1 MKYLLF
7 PLMCCATHA
16 SDLCIMLS
24 STEEEAIKTALE
36 QAQNRGQIK
45 GGTQIRLDGIIYT
58 NPSSWTIWLNG
69 RAVKAGE
76 SSPTFHI
83 LNVTPNSVELIWS
96 PKPDQRHQVC
106 LKINEAFQIATS
118 TP

>member
-1 MKYLLF
+1 MKRLLF
-7 PLMCCATHA
+7 CLMICSAQA
-16 SDLCIMLS
+16 SDLCLMLS

-45 GGTQIRLDGIIYT
+45 GATQVRLDGIIYT
-58 NPSSWTIWLNG
+58 NPTSWTIWLNG
-69 RAVKAGE
+69 RVLKAGE
-76 SSPTFHI
+76 TSSIFRI
-83 LNVTPNSVELIWS
+83 LKVTPNSVELIWS
-96 PKPDQRHQVC
+96 PKPDQHHQVC

>member
-1 MKYLLF
+1 
-7 PLMCCATHA
+7 
-16 SDLCIMLS
+16 MLS

-36 QAQNRGQIK
+36 QTQNKGQIK
-45 GGTQIRLDGIIYT
+45 GATQVRLDGIIYT
-58 NPSSWTIWLNG
+58 NPTSWTIWLNG

-76 SSPTFHI
+76 PTPNFRI
-83 LNVTPNSVELIWS
+83 LKVTPNSVELIWS
-96 PKPDQRHQVC
+96 PKPDQCHQVR